1 MICEGADSMY
11 NFERSVHAERRR
23 KCMTHRPETFES
35 HQHAVQ
41 EVISFMRK
49 DPSSPLDLSAMAAVA
64 SMSRYHFLRVFE
76 EVTSITPSRF
86 LAAIRMERAK
96 RFLVETSLPVTSI
109 CFEVGYDS
117 LGTFTRLFTD
127 VVGLSPN
134 SFRRLA
140 AQLARRPIDELIA
153 AYLQRQSAPP
163 SNRVVAGSVRGPLH
177 FDGVVFIGLFPSPI
191 PQRRPINGV
200 LLLHQGRFE
209 LGVARVGQPAFL
221 MAVGF
226 PKNSSSI
233 AYLLPSQND
242 LLVGSSSLSSET
254 SDDAEMQHC
263 ELILRRR
270 MPVDPPILIALPLLL
285 AD

>member
-1 MICEGADSMY
+1 MP
-11 NFERSVHAERRR
+11 
-23 KCMTHRPETFES
+23 HRPETLEF
-35 HQHAVQ
+35 HRHAVQ
-41 EVISFMRK
+41 EVISVMRK

-127 VVGLSPN
+127 FVGLSPN
-134 SFRRLA
+134 SFRKLSD
-140 AQLARRPIDELIA
+140 QLARRPIDELIA
-153 AYLQRQSAPP
+153 TYLQRPSAPP
-163 SNRVVAGSVRGPLH
+163 SNWVVSGLVRGPLDFH
-177 FDGVVFIGLFPSPI
+177 GIIFLGLFPSPI

-200 LLLHQGRFE
+200 LLLHLGRFE
-209 LGVARVGQPAFL
+209 LDLAAVGQPAFL

-226 PKNSSSI
+226 PERSSLV
-233 AYLLPSQND
+233 AYLLPSQSD
-242 LLVGSSSLSSET
+242 LLVGSSSLCNKSSEG
-254 SDDAEMQHC
+254 DVLQHC
-263 ELILRRR
+263 ELTLRRLT
-270 MPVDPPILIALPLLL
+270 PFDPPILTALPLLL
-285 AD
+285 EY